1 MRRERGFTLIELL
14 IVLVIIGVAL
24 AFVAVS
30 GVSNPQRALRFEAE
44 KLAQLLTLA
53 REEAQVRGTAIRFD
67 ANTQGYGFLEV
78 KERQWQDISDDDD
91 LRRRNWEQP
100 TQWRLTRQDSKPVVE
115 FGRDAVDSPF
125 VVELIRDSGTVTIK
139 ANGLGSFLVD

>member
-53 REEAQVRGTAIRFD
+53 REEAQVRGAAIRFD
-67 ANTQGYGFLEV
+67 ANAQGYGFLEV

-100 TQWRLTRQDSKPVVE
+100 TKWRLTRQDSKPVVE